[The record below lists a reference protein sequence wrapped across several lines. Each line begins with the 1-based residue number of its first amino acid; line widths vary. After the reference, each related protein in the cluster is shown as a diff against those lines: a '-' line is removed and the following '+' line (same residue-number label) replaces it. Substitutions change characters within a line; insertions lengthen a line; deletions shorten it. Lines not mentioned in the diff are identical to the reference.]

1 MSHMMCLKDYAK
13 QKCLKRFLSE
23 RLVLPLQSDITPLID
38 FLTHLLIEWLKKAY
52 PYYSP
57 GDEIAD
63 VRDKLMS
70 KLWKEIEK
78 TGEISVDQI
87 ANMLTNIYE
96 RDIKPQLESRLK
108 SRGIVLF
115 KEYED
120 VNTILKSRLR
130 YETLKI
136 LARSWVS
143 AKELSRRLGCREEVV
158 RRFLSDMK
166 RLNIVVE
173 RPQISSQ
180 GRPIKVYKLAT
191 PIVVIDL
198 R

>member
-1 MSHMMCLKDYAK
+1 MMCLKDYAK

-63 VRDKLMS
+63 VRDKLTS

-136 LARSWVS
+136 LARGWMS

-158 RRFLSDMK
+158 RRFLSDIK